1 MHRSCV
7 HFKIKVLLKYRLV
20 LPQISYYHVPL
31 YQSIY
36 VGFESIVVAKNSTT
50 QNSNQTFIWSRLLT
64 SPNTLYE
71 SGPIVGPRASANL
84 DQVSK
89 DQVIQLISS
98 NPNLNKSS
106 ISVHD
111 LKSRSMGLCDLS
123 LHSLAINRRLPL
135 HWKGVMFLS
144 TNSHTQN
151 DKNKKWWDQ
160 SNPLSQFSIPN
171 SCKDQ
176 MGCSTFH
183 EDQYLHPLQIIS
195 LPTHILQV

>member
-1 MHRSCV
+1 MII
-7 HFKIKVLLKYRLV
+7 FDKNNN
-20 LPQISYYHVPL
+20 
-31 YQSIY
+31 
-36 VGFESIVVAKNSTT
+36 VVAKNSTT

-111 LKSRSMGLCDLS
+111 LKPRSIGLRDLS
-123 LHSLAINRRLPL
+123 LHSLVINRRLPL
-135 HWKGVMFLS
+135 HWKGSNVSLHQFPL
-144 TNSHTQN
+144 TQN

-183 EDQYLHPLQIIS
+183 EDQYLHLLQIIR
-195 LPTHILQV
+195 LPTFASTFIARQVSTPIDFNQQLFFLCSTSINVSA